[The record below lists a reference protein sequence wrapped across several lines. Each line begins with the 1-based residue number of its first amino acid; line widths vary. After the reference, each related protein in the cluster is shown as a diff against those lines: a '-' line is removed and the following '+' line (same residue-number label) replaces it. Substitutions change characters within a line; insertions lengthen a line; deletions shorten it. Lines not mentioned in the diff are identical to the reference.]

1 MRLIS
6 MFSSEMLK
14 LNREELKNAIKS
26 SESRVILSENIV
38 SYRGPGEVITNS
50 EIARAFGADLI
61 LLNFFDVFK
70 KEIYGLD
77 NTEDPIRELKKLVG
91 RPIGV
96 NLEPVSSGE
105 NAFDEIISIEN
116 GRMATTE
123 TIQELDKLGFDFVC
137 FTGNPKTGV
146 SNENI
151 LKAVCEAKKHFSGL
165 IIAGKMHSS
174 GIDEKLVSLEFTKKL
189 VESGAD
195 VILLPCVYTAPSVR
209 REEIIEIV
217 DYAHSKNVLVMG
229 TIGTSQESSP
239 ESVIRQIALTNKE
252 IGIDIFHIGDAG
264 YGGISNYLNI
274 LELSRAIRG
283 DRHTIR
289 IISSSINR

>member
-14 LNREELKNAIKS
+14 LNREELKKAIKS

-61 LLNFFDVFK
+61 LLNFFDVFR

-146 SNENI
+146 SNQNI

-209 REEIIEIV
+209 REELIEIV
-217 DYAHSKNVLVMG
+217 DYAHSKNALVMG

-239 ESVIRQIALTNKE
+239 ASVIREIALKNKE